1 MLVLPLEMVV
11 AGGGVVVDT
20 VEGVVVEANIINDY
34 YQGPF
39 LWLSCKKP
47 PVPKR
52 GSIIFY
58 VVSSPQHYIK

>member
-1 MLVLPLEMVV
+1 MQVLVPPLGLVV
-11 AGGGVVVDT
+11 AGGGVVVVDT

-47 PVPKR
+47 PRFPKE
-52 GSIIFY
+52 
-58 VVSSPQHYIK
+58 VA